1 MTMETPE
8 KKELIKHF
16 IRHGISLAE
25 KDQLSLAGEEGRPI
39 KPSLEKQKELLDF
52 TSETSEYIYLL
63 LKDIKDK
70 WDTIK
75 EINRK
80 IWTKERDYK
89 IKFYNPRKYP
99 EPIVDERNSIDI
111 MKETIKEIKNDL
123 FNLKYNIME
132 HLWMIQ
138 DIS

>member
-1 MTMETPE
+1 MISYSDKDRFALGAMRYLTCTIISSYLNKIFYYLTNMTMETPE

-70 WDTIK
+70 
-75 EINRK
+75 
-80 IWTKERDYK
+80 
-89 IKFYNPRKYP
+89 
-99 EPIVDERNSIDI
+99 
-111 MKETIKEIKNDL
+111 
-123 FNLKYNIME
+123 
-132 HLWMIQ
+132 
-138 DIS
+138 